1 MDKRVIL
8 ITGASRGIGRNM
20 ALEFSK
26 ENIVVANYNN
36 SSQKAHELQEI
47 SKYIDIYK
55 ADVSDYEQVKNM
67 VKYAL
72 DKYGKIDVLIN
83 NAGIALEKMFQDT
96 TIEDFNTVMQV
107 NYNSVFYTIKE
118 VLPSMIEYKS
128 GLIINI
134 SSIDGISGM
143 SCSSVYSA
151 SKAAID
157 GLTKSLAKELGPSGI
172 RINSIAPGWIDTD
185 MNSVFTEEEAKNFAD
200 QTPLGRIGKPEDITK
215 CAKWLIE
222 DEFTTGQVISVNGG
236 VLI

>member
-1 MDKRVIL
+1 MDKKVIL

-20 ALEFSK
+20 AIEFSK
-26 ENIVVANYNN
+26 ENIVIANYNH
-36 SSQKAHELQEI
+36 SGEKARELQEI

-55 ADVSDYEQVKNM
+55 ADVSNYEEVQNM

-96 TIEDFNTVMQV
+96 TIEDYNNVM
-107 NYNSVFYTIKE
+107 NINFFSVFATIKE
-118 VLPSMIEYKS
+118 VLPSMIQNKS

-134 SSIDGISGM
+134 SSIDGINGM
-143 SCSSVYSA
+143 SCSSIYSA

-172 RINSIAPGWIDTD
+172 RVNSIAPGWIDTD
-185 MNSVFTEEEAKNFAD
+185 MNNIFSKEEAKNFAE

-222 DEFTTGQVISVNGG
+222 DSFTTGQVISVNGG

>member
-96 TIEDFNTVMQV
+96 TIEDFNKVMQV

>member
-1 MDKRVIL
+1 MDKKVIL
-8 ITGASRGIGRNM
+8 ITGASRGIGRSM

-26 ENIVVANYNN
+26 ENIVIANYNN
-36 SSQKAHELQEI
+36 SIQKAHELQEI

>member
-96 TIEDFNTVMQV
+96 TIEDFNKVMQV

-172 RINSIAPGWIDTD
+172 RVNSIAPGWIDTD

>member
-1 MDKRVIL
+1 
-8 ITGASRGIGRNM
+8 
-20 ALEFSK
+20 
-26 ENIVVANYNN
+26 
-36 SSQKAHELQEI
+36 
-47 SKYIDIYK
+47 
-55 ADVSDYEQVKNM
+55 
-67 VKYAL
+67 
-72 DKYGKIDVLIN
+72 
-83 NAGIALEKMFQDT
+83 MFQDT
-96 TIEDFNTVMQV
+96 TIEDFNKVMQV

-118 VLPSMIEYKS
+118 VLPSMIEHKS

-172 RINSIAPGWIDTD
+172 RVNSIAPGWIDTD

>member
-1 MDKRVIL
+1 MDKKVIL

-26 ENIVVANYNN
+26 DNIVVANYNN

-55 ADVSDYEQVKNM
+55 ADVSDYEQVQNM
-67 VKYAL
+67 VKYVI

-96 TIEDFNTVMQV
+96 TLEDFNSVMQV
-107 NYNSVFYTIKE
+107 NFNSVFYTIKE
-118 VLPSMIEYKS
+118 ALPSMIANKS
-128 GLIINI
+128 GLIINL
-134 SSIDGISGM
+134 SSIDGIGGM

-172 RINSIAPGWIDTD
+172 RVNSVAPGWIDTD
-185 MNSVFTEEEAKNFAD
+185 MNKVFTTEEAENFIE
-200 QTPLGRIGKPEDITK
+200 QTPLQRLGKPEDVTK
-215 CAKWLIE
+215 CVKWLLE

-236 VLI
+236 VVI